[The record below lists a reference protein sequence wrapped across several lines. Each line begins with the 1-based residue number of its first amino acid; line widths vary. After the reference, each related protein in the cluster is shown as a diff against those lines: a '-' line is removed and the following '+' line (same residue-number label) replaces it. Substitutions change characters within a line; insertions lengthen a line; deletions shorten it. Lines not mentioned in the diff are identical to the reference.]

1 MNLGEN
7 MRRDRYFKDADEIAD
22 FIYDRRRER
31 EINGELERGEQ
42 RISSRTDELKIERFI
57 QRMPARLAAFQ
68 VQPPKPECYEP
79 KLPFTDS

>member
-42 RISSRTDELKIERFI
+42 RISSGTDELKIERFT

-68 VQPPKPECYEP
+68 VQPPKPECNEP